1 MSTMTLD
8 GYTARITFDSEL
20 DQFRGEIVG
29 LNGGAD
35 FYGKTPTELR
45 REFRKSLKV
54 YLEVCQEK
62 GINPRRQFSGRFN
75 LRINPE
81 LHQRLATL
89 ADASGESL
97 NTLVEETLT
106 KVFQGKSENTTEAH
120 GPAKNS
126 FRKAVADDVQNK
138 FTRPVVSLPSS
149 SRFVQSKKMPSA
161 RTSVTKSAKLR

>member
-1 MSTMTLD
+1 MSTMTHD

-35 FYGKTPTELR
+35 FYGKTPAELR

-54 YLEVCQEK
+54 YLEVCHEK

-81 LHQRLATL
+81 LHERLATL
-89 ADASGESL
+89 ADTSGESL
-97 NTLVEETLT
+97 NALVETALT
-106 KVFQGKSENTTEAH
+106 KVVH
-120 GPAKNS
+120 GIVS
-126 FRKAVADDVQNK
+126 KAGDK
-138 FTRPVVSLPSS
+138 FIVPGVSVVKRASPSAV
-149 SRFVQSKKMPSA
+149 RSKKKPPAARSA
-161 RTSVTKSAKLR
+161 TAKPHREKHPETSNHH